1 MSRVGTSS
9 AGPAPASP
17 GVASEHERVV
27 ARPRRP
33 AGPSVRPALVV
44 LGIAVALVL
53 LFGIGAALTGSSP
66 SPAPHASPVHGTSL
80 PAEPA
85 AAGLRPIEL
94 PGTPPS
100 DVLGSLVLPKG
111 AVARSSVKWDGST
124 QYSATMRFDVG
135 TSQGAVVGF
144 YRAELK
150 ARGWSIQDVGA
161 ARAQHGA
168 TEVLAQRPSAD
179 GWYWEAGVV
188 VSPTTFGAGGAAPET
203 TRFTLELYEMP
214 DAT

>member
-9 AGPAPASP
+9 AGPAPATP
-17 GVASEHERVV
+17 GVASEAERVM
-27 ARPRRP
+27 ARPSRP
-33 AGPSVRPALVV
+33 AGPSVRPALIV
-44 LGIAVALVL
+44 LGIAVVLVL
-53 LFGIGAALTGSSP
+53 LFGIGAAVTGSP
-66 SPAPHASPVHGTSL
+66 SPAPHASPVHGISL
-80 PAEPA
+80 RAEPA

-100 DVLGSLVLPKG
+100 DVLGSLILPKG

-135 TSQGAVVGF
+135 ASQGAVIGF
-144 YRAELK
+144 YRAELE
-150 ARGWSIQDVGA
+150 ARGWSIQDVGP
-161 ARAQHGA
+161 ARAQPGA

-188 VSPTTFGAGGAAPET
+188 VSPSTFGVHAASET